1 MNILVTGARAPIAA
15 DIARVLASAGHRV
28 FTTDS
33 LRFPVGRFAPG
44 IEGYI
49 RMPAPRPD
57 FRAFADAVNQFCVDN
72 CIELVIP
79 TSEEVFWLAQVP
91 TWPAECRLLAPSAA
105 VLEQM
110 HNKGTFAQLA
120 NTLGIG
126 VGTSHLLHSLAEA
139 TNFLSDHNPA
149 DFVFKPV
156 FSRFA
161 TRVLVSPT
169 DGEVRAQQ
177 FDSHNP
183 WLAQPRAYGEEVCL
197 YNVAHEGELLL
208 HVAYRPR
215 WRAGQGASIYFEP
228 VEDASLR
235 ELSERVARA
244 TSFTGQMSFDV
255 IQTATG
261 PVAIECNPRGTSGV
275 HLAAQASQEFARAL
289 LGGRAQVTGLAP
301 RMLAVPLLMYHPR
314 ILASAGGRREWH
326 AARDAMREAG
336 VPIYAQLA
344 ATSELLLR
352 SAGRGTD
359 PLEAATADIEWNGSG
374 THTG

>member
-44 IEGYI
+44 IAGYV
-49 RMPAPRPD
+49 RMPAPRLD
-57 FRAFADAVNQFCVDN
+57 FPAFAAAIHRC
-72 CIELVIP
+72 CAEKSIELVIP

-91 TWPAECRLLAPSAA
+91 TWPAECRLMAPSAA

-110 HNKGTFAQLA
+110 HDKGNFAQLA
-120 NTLGIG
+120 NALGIG
-126 VGTSHLLHSLAEA
+126 AGTSHLLGSLAEA
-139 TNFLSDHNPA
+139 TNFLWDHNPA

-169 DGEVRAQQ
+169 ADKVRAQQ

-183 WLAQPRAYGEEVCL
+183 WLAQPRVYGEEVCL
-197 YNVAHEGELLL
+197 YNIAHDGELLL

-215 WRAGQGASIYFEP
+215 WRAGKGASIYFEP

-235 ELSERVARA
+235 ELSARVARA

-255 IQTATG
+255 ILTTAG

-275 HLAAQASQEFARAL
+275 HLVAQAPKEFARAL
-289 LGGRAQVTGLAP
+289 LGESARVAHLAP

-314 ILASAGGRREWH
+314 LLVSAEGRQGWGI
-326 AARDAMREAG
+326 ARDAMREAG
-336 VPIYAQLA
+336 VPLYAQLV

-352 SAGRGTD
+352 SVGRGAD
-359 PLEAATADIEWNGSG
+359 PLAAATADIEWNGSG
-374 THTG
+374 TPNS